1 MTWAS
6 SRVAAAWRQC
16 SSWATRS
23 PGTSGEAKTLY
34 SQTCEAGVAADCYRL
49 AQILKREN
57 AKATRETFTL
67 YSKACKGDVAQGCF
81 EVGKAWEAARDPVKA
96 LPFYKKACAA
106 EHNPACSRVRRL
118 EQ

>member
-1 MTWAS
+1 MGSVTGC
-6 SRVAAAWRQC
+6 SRLAAMLELGDTI
-16 SSWATRS
+16 TRNLR
-23 PGTSGEAKTLY
+23 EAKTLY

-57 AKATRETFTL
+57 AKPTRETFTL